1 MKTCYRFIE
10 LPNKGTRRMVKLIPL
25 LLFWNIFLVS
35 LVHPTVYTRKSPV
48 DYLYM
53 MPEYD
58 GTPLVEAYEK
68 NSWRPLIV
76 LWGLQAFPRSTFW
89 CGHKASGAFGYHSL
103 PGRRRPSFHRSSYR
117 QPPSAAPQRASLL
130 KKSACLLFKVCCIE
144 PMQKICIFML
154 LKCY

>member
-10 LPNKGTRRMVKLIPL
+10 LPNKGTRRMVKLMPL

-35 LVHPTVYTRKSPV
+35 LVHPTVYTQKSPV
-48 DYLYM
+48 DYLYTM
-53 MPEYD
+53 AEYD
-58 GTPLVEAYEK
+58 GTPLVVACEK

-89 CGHKASGAFGYHSL
+89 CGHKASGAFWYHSL
-103 PGRRRPSFHRSSYR
+103 PGRPRPSFHRSSYH

-130 KKSACLLFKVCCIE
+130 KNLLAFYSKFVVLNQCKNIY
-144 PMQKICIFML
+144 IYL
-154 LKCY
+154 CY